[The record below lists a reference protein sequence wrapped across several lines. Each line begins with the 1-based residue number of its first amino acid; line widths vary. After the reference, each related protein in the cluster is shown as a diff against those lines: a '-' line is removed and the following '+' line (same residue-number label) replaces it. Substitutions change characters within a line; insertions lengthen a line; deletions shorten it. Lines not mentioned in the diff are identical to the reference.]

1 VLVRVGY
8 GKVNGQKPQSIS
20 HITAVPAAALATL
33 CALLTTAQRLL
44 DGFFTAS

>member
-20 HITAVPAAALATL
+20 HITAVPAAPLATPR
-33 CALLTTAQRLL
+33 ALLITGQRLL
-44 DGFFTAS
+44 EGFFTAS